1 MAWRSATFRAA
12 AITVVAFLVATGA
25 FAIQIAIGF
34 DGKCGGWLP
43 ALSGA
48 RPCTLWE
55 YVWSNLTLTW
65 LVILHEYWM
74 IVLAATGVVFV
85 GSALFGRFRR

>member
-1 MAWRSATFRAA
+1 M
-12 AITVVAFLVATGA
+12 TVVALLLATCVI
-25 FAIQIAIGF
+25 AIQIAIGF

-48 RPCTLWE
+48 RPCTVWE
-55 YVWSNLTLTW
+55 YVWSNLSFTW

-74 IVLAATGVVFV
+74 IVLAAAGVVFT
-85 GSALFGRFRR
+85 GSVLFERFRR